1 MSNINFFRVLQS
13 SGIGGSS
20 GGEIDWDDFTLSSH
34 FTSSV
39 NSSDLDVKSDQ
50 TEIFLAP
57 YNTKRIDVYDF
68 DTTGDISGGITFS
81 TTGTT
86 LNKYFGGFQ
95 FNPTGTKVFAL
106 MRNSLAGVTTGIYQY
121 NLTTAW
127 DTSTMSST
135 EDEYVAFSTLNSN
148 ISTVTSRAFTIDEDG
163 LNINNRNFVG
173 YIIKKEPNHLSNFI
187 NLGHQSY
194 LCQNVC
200 HVLRDHEAKEKF
212 IGPRF
217 MIRLASLEM
226 HPMDDADRIPEIK
239 NDYGSGMCNITR
251 CCTEVCPEDIQ
262 ITDDGIIP
270 LKERV
275 VDRYFDP
282 FMILFRKLF
291 KK

>member
-13 SGIGGSS
+13 SGIGGPS

-68 DTTGDISGGITFS
+68 NTTGDISDGITFS

-148 ISTVTSRAFTIDEDG
+148 ISTVTSKAFTIDEDG
-163 LNINNRNFVG
+163 LNIYFSAFTNIPGDAGPYLYKLPLSTAFDLSSYGTIEFEESSTATQLAVCSFSFNTNK
-173 YIIKKEPNHLSNFI
+173 YITYTHVTSGEIFKNGIEPGDEVDSQL
-187 NLGHQSY
+187 NLG
-194 LCQNVC
+194 
-200 HVLRDHEAKEKF
+200 EKVYITSTPNNTTF
-212 IGPRF
+212 FGSDNYNP
-217 MIRLASLEM
+217 
-226 HPMDDADRIPEIK
+226 
-239 NDYGSGMCNITR
+239 GSGF
-251 CCTEVCPEDIQ
+251 VS
-262 ITDDGIIP
+262 II
-270 LKERV
+270 
-275 VDRYFDP
+275 YQFTTS
-282 FMILFRKLF
+282 F
-291 KK
+291 